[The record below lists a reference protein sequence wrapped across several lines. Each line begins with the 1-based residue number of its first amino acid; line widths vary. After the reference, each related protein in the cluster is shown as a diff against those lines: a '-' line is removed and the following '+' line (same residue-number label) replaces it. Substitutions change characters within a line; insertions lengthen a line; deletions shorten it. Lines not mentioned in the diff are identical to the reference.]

1 MGKCVYCGHQGSN
14 SKTATLHTFPSD
26 EAVCKEWVKLIG
38 QEGWKPTKSSFLCSK
53 HFTEDSF
60 VFHYNNRK
68 RLKPGRV
75 PTILNNGPRFPEQRK
90 VLVER
95 NCAAHGQDQD
105 AYMIYAKKRKVEP
118 SLTVM
123 VESNCSRANDNA
135 LASSMEIVEAPE
147 PSVVIDYS
155 NTPAT
160 SKEILNPENCAPG
173 LSKQRKE
180 TAEKKKCESLEVR
193 DHIRHDHRYDN
204 TPRSMKYTINN
215 FRKRLDSMGK
225 EKKRLQERVTRLKRK
240 VNTLQDIVQALKEQK
255 LLPES
260 AYYSLSAQAD
270 VSLELFNRMIKN
282 RKDKNKI
289 TRNNR
294 LQVWIG
300 ARGALKR
307 SARKR
312 EPIL

>member
-1 MGKCVYCGHQGSN
+1 
-14 SKTATLHTFPSD
+14 
-26 EAVCKEWVKLIG
+26 
-38 QEGWKPTKSSFLCSK
+38 
-53 HFTEDSF
+53 
-60 VFHYNNRK
+60 
-68 RLKPGRV
+68 
-75 PTILNNGPRFPEQRK
+75 
-90 VLVER
+90 
-95 NCAAHGQDQD
+95 
-105 AYMIYAKKRKVEP
+105 
-118 SLTVM
+118 
-123 VESNCSRANDNA
+123 
-135 LASSMEIVEAPE
+135 
-147 PSVVIDYS
+147 
-155 NTPAT
+155 
-160 SKEILNPENCAPG
+160 
-173 LSKQRKE
+173 
-180 TAEKKKCESLEVR
+180 
-193 DHIRHDHRYDN
+193 
-204 TPRSMKYTINN
+204 
-215 FRKRLDSMGK
+215 MGK

-312 EPIL
+312 EPILWF